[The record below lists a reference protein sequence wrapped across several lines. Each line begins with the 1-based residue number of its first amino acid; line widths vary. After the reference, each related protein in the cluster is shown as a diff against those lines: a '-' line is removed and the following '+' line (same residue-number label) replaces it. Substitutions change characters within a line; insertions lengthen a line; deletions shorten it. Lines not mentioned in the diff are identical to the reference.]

1 MTSFHTTNCA
11 TVLQLSSPCPR
22 PPPTMTLSPPCP
34 WSPTTIMLLQQLLDM
49 HCHLTNQPYLP
60 ADHNPLVIP
69 LLSDGTAQVE
79 PKRYNRSK
87 TGYFYILDSPSRCL
101 QLPTLFFWL
110 AIPAICIHFHFPY
123 QAYAMLQRG
132 CPDTTSFCK
141 KNVPF
146 LLTLYLYP
154 GGWQSQKLCSNCA
167 LLEHGIHNCLKPS
180 APFLYVLKKWEGQQ
194 LPGQL
199 FYVVDLSKHMVDA
212 TTNWFVTRLQ
222 HQPTLHCLPKNMHIA
237 NVMCCMQ

>member
-1 MTSFHTTNCA
+1 
-11 TVLQLSSPCPR
+11 
-22 PPPTMTLSPPCP
+22 
-34 WSPTTIMLLQQLLDM
+34 
-49 HCHLTNQPYLP
+49 
-60 ADHNPLVIP
+60 
-69 LLSDGTAQVE
+69 
-79 PKRYNRSK
+79 
-87 TGYFYILDSPSRCL
+87 
-101 QLPTLFFWL
+101 
-110 AIPAICIHFHFPY
+110 
-123 QAYAMLQRG
+123 MLQRG

-222 HQPTLHCLPKNMHIA
+222 HQPTLHCLPKNMHIS
-237 NVMCCMQ
+237 NVMCCCNKCYLDSHKACAKFKIGTFSIFGDINGSYCHGNKKGSKSIIPLPTLYFYATGHTNGQGYHTRIPLLKLKQRHSLGISILDKDSNHVFVVSQKLKSKQHCNNFNRKTRKERIVGHHLYPQWGK